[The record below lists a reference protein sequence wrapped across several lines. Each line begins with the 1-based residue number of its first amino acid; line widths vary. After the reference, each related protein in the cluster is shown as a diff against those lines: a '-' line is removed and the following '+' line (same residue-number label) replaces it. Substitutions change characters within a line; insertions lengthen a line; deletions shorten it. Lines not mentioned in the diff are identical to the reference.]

1 MLFNTFLDRFS
12 PEKYDIYM
20 IRIKRRGFFV
30 FLIFVSLFSNQ
41 RRSRRMNVE
50 RDLWDV
56 KRNNVLTAGSK
67 SKDKRREE
75 TNRAN
80 FTLYG

>member
-30 FLIFVSLFSNQ
+30 FPIFVSLFSNQ

>member
-1 MLFNTFLDRFS
+1 MPFNTFLDSFS
-12 PEKYDIYM
+12 PEKYDIYK

-56 KRNNVLTAGSK
+56 KRNNVLTARSK
-67 SKDKRREE
+67 SKDKRRKE

-80 FTLYG
+80 CTSYG

>member
-1 MLFNTFLDRFS
+1 MHFNTFLDSFS
-12 PEKYDIYM
+12 LEKYNIYK
-20 IRIKRRGFFV
+20 IRIKRTGFFV

-41 RRSRRMNVE
+41 RRFRRMNVE

-67 SKDKRREE
+67 SKDKRRGE

-80 FTLYG
+80 CTLYG